1 MDFSQIAKKYFQAE
15 RERQLDYH
23 YMEDQRREWELKVSS
38 IFMIIDNEIY
48 FFKDEKQRQANE
60 ARHAL
65 MKRVYQIRDEQIKF
79 KEAERQAEIEESQEE
94 RNRILHDV
102 TSFKQSEVH
111 RQNGMRSW
119 FPPKNGR

>member
-1 MDFSQIAKKYFQAE
+1 
-15 RERQLDYH
+15 
-23 YMEDQRREWELKVSS
+23 
-38 IFMIIDNEIY
+38 
-48 FFKDEKQRQANE
+48 
-60 ARHAL
+60 

-111 RQNGMRSW
+111 RQNGKLS
-119 FPPKNGR
+119 

>member
-1 MDFSQIAKKYFQAE
+1 MG
-15 RERQLDYH
+15 
-23 YMEDQRREWELKVSS
+23 EL
-38 IFMIIDNEIY
+38 
-48 FFKDEKQRQANE
+48 KDEKQRQANE

-65 MKRVYQIRDEQIKF
+65 MKRVYEIRDEQIKF

-111 RQNGMRSW
+111 RQNDIAYTNREHQRYLVNQMDELEKAMREHEADLAKEAAYQQRIKDALK
-119 FPPKNGR
+119 FY